1 MKKLLT
7 QDMLFSNLEAIINT
21 LASMLIFIGFGLPVG
36 VVLGMTLSIYL
47 KNIGVRR
54 LFVYITKKR
63 KGPKDD

>member
-7 QDMLFSNLEAIINT
+7 QDFLYSNIEAIINT
-21 LASMLIFIGFGLPVG
+21 LASMAIFIGFGLPVS
-36 VVLGMTLSIYL
+36 VVIGMTISIYL

-63 KGPKDD
+63 KGKDA